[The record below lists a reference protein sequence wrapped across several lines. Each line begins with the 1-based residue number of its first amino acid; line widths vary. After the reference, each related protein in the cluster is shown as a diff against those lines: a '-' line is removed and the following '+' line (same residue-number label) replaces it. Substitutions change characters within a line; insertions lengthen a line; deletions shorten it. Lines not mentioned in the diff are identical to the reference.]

1 MLPRSRADRRQAAGK
16 ASSSQGSDDVK
27 EKRRKETKVDSGEQ
41 RRDGGG
47 VRVHVRVRAW
57 VCARACV
64 EGIVVSHV
72 NVLG

>member
-1 MLPRSRADRRQAAGK
+1 M
-16 ASSSQGSDDVK
+16 K

-47 VRVHVRVRAW
+47 VRVHVHVRVRAWAW